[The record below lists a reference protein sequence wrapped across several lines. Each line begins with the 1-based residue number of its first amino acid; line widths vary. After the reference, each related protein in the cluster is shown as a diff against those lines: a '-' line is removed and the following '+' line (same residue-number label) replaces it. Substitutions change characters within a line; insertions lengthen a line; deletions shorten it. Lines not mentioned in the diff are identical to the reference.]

1 MWWGSVKSE
10 WGVSSEGFQEEDP
23 VYRALKASRFS
34 SNKAWPYLK
43 INTPPFNQIL
53 FFSPILFVV
62 SITYTLL
69 TILYFFGVKWIFYR
83 NTPFDTNYRETNFE
97 FFEKISN
104 KAWPYLKVDTK
115 YFNQI
120 LFFSPILFAV
130 LIHIH
135 TVNNCVFFW
144 SQMDILSWQTI
155 NTNNY
160 VSHYLNHFL
169 RQNNFRNTWCFQC

>member
-1 MWWGSVKSE
+1 MHSRPQDSVQTRPGLIWKSIHHRLIKFYFFHPFYL
-10 WGVSSEGFQEEDP
+10 W
-23 VYRALKASRFS
+23 YR
-34 SNKAWPYLK
+34 Y
-43 INTPPFNQIL
+43 
-53 FFSPILFVV
+53 
-62 SITYTLL
+62 TYTLS

-160 VSHYLNHFL
+160 VLYLIIWTIFL
-169 RQNNFRNTWCFQC
+169 RQNNFRNTWCLQC